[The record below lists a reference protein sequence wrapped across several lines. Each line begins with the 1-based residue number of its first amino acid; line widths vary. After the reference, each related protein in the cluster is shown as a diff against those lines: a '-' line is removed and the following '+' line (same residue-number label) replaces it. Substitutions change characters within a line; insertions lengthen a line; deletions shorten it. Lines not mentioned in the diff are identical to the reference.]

1 MKIWSCK
8 IGECDAALLPEG
20 ADAPMRAAVGR
31 AYREVTGVDA
41 AFNFSGWGAE
51 LEEPERA
58 VVEKR
63 EPSEEY
69 YRDWLKREAAP
80 DLYEA
85 LKDAS
90 AVIEMMLRIAPDATA
105 TFGEANGIQLARAKA
120 AAALSKV
127 SQQQGKEK

>member
-1 MKIWSCK
+1 MSETQFTPGPWEVGKDGYGSDGWVY
-8 IGECDAALLPEG
+8 CDDVLGTAVARTDTGNGVIPK
-20 ADAPMRAAVGR
+20 AQRDANARLIA
-31 AYREVTGVDA
+31 
-41 AFNFSGWGAE
+41 
-51 LEEPERA
+51 
-58 VVEKR
+58 
-63 EPSEEY
+63 
-69 YRDWLKREAAP
+69 AAP